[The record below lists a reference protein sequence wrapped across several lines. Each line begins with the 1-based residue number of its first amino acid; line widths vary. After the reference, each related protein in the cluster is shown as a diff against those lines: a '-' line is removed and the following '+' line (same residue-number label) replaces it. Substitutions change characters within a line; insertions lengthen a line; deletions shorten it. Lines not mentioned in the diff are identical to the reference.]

1 MSRSCLRIFSPI
13 HGFLREDIEAI
24 SIKSREDA
32 RKLGPFCN
40 SEKELFY
47 WVNWGTRTDGKKIRP
62 YFRRY
67 SEKDRSII
75 HLKKVLDDELT
86 IVNNYKQNDI
96 HSRTQEVLL
105 SALNKLITEGK
116 NIDWYFKDDRLSDFP
131 LSGNLLSDVTHAV
144 KEHKIYP
151 PL

>member
-1 MSRSCLRIFSPI
+1 MLESWDRSVI
-13 HGFLREDIEAI
+13 AK
-24 SIKSREDA
+24 KSYFIGLIGEQ
-32 RKLGPFCN
+32 
-40 SEKELFY
+40 ELMAK
-47 WVNWGTRTDGKKIRP
+47 RLRP